1 MNALRKNH
9 FEWFGLPATFAVDG
23 GRLDSTYRHV
33 QATVHPDRFASAP
46 DHERRVAM
54 QLATQV
60 NEAYRTLRDPARRAA
75 YLCELGGVDL
85 AVEQNT
91 SMPPAFLMQQ
101 MEAREALDD
110 AKAARDLA
118 AVSALRSAL
127 KADRARLIAEVE
139 SAIDGRHDLP
149 AAAALV
155 RQLMFLD
162 KFAVEIDGVED
173 RLIDG

>member
-1 MNALRKNH
+1 MNDLRKSH
-9 FEWFGLPATFAVDG
+9 FEWFGLPATFAVDA
-23 GRLDSTYRHV
+23 GRLDAAYRQV
-33 QATVHPDRFASAP
+33 QATVHPDRFAAAP

-91 SMPPAFLMQQ
+91 AMPTAFLMQQ

-110 AKAARDLA
+110 AKSARDLG
-118 AVSALRSAL
+118 AVTALREGL
-127 KADRARLIAEVE
+127 KADRARLIAEVG
-139 SAIDGRHDLP
+139 SAIDDRHDL
-149 AAAALV
+149 AAAAGLV